1 MSLVGPRPL
10 VPDED
15 SNVAGFYGR
24 RLDISP
30 GITGYRQAPGA
41 SRIPLFEM
49 VRLDYLHVATWS
61 LRYEVRILL
70 RTVPS
75 VIAGRGR

>member
-1 MSLVGPRPL
+1 M
-10 VPDED
+10 PDED
-15 SNVAGFYGR
+15 SNEEGFYR

-61 LRYEVRILL
+61 LRYDVRLLL
-70 RTVPS
+70 RTVPP
-75 VIAGRGR
+75 VIAGWGR